1 MKVSKTTKPATPQT
15 VKDLPAKNPQAV
27 KGGIIIIGGATPKG
41 IIDDG
46 DFGSRVGVGDP
57 NELSYRTR

>member
-1 MKVSKTTKPATPQT
+1 MKVSKTNKPAMPKT

-27 KGGIIIIGGATPKG
+27 KGGIIIIGGATSKG

-46 DFGSRVGVGDP
+46 DYGSRIGVSDP